1 MWIEKRFWLTGNRNL
16 LRSASLWRLV
26 PFLEPKAKVGME
38 QVAGGR
44 ASDTRRRQCREG
56 CPSG

>member
-16 LRSASLWRLV
+16 LSSASLWRLG
-26 PFLEPKAKVGME
+26 PFWGLNAKAGME